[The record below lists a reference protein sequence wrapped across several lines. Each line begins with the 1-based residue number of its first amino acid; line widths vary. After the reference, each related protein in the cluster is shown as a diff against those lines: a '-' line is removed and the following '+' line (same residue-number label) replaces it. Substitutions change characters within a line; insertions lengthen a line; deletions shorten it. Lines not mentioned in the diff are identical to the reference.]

1 MNDRILIVDD
11 EDSLRLS
18 MKMRLK
24 GAGFEVDDASDGEAA
39 LDKIRENQYDAVL
52 LDIKMP
58 NMSGLDALPL
68 IIQTSPKT
76 DVIMM
81 TGFADFANAIDS
93 LKAGAKD
100 YLVKPIEVT
109 ELITRLQTLLR
120 NKASE
125 RALET
130 VTKHYSSMLC
140 YDLFGPLVSIRDVVQ
155 QSQKLQQKD
164 QSALLKYAVELS
176 EFLTTK
182 IREMLDFSFIES
194 GPLTLNK
201 QKVDLEELV
210 TRAFERQKI
219 LAQNKEK
226 VSLSKKIEAKL
237 SRGFCDEEKIEQVL
251 NYLLNAAVQNATRNA
266 KVAANASNKEGVN
279 GIKNHVQISVR
290 CSDSRVLEEDLN
302 ILFHKNGQPVDP
314 RNVKL
319 KEIVLNLAI
328 AKRIVEAHGGLFWI
342 GPKEG
347 KSIQYNFSVPT
358 S

>member
-39 LDKIRENQYDAVL
+39 LDKIRENQYDVVL

-58 NMSGLDALPL
+58 NLSGLDALPL
-68 IIQTSPKT
+68 IVQTAPKT

-81 TGFADFANAIDS
+81 TGFADFSDAIEC

-109 ELITRLQTLLR
+109 ELVTRLETLLR

-125 RALET
+125 RELDT
-130 VTKHYSSMLC
+130 VQKHYSSMLC

-155 QSQKLQQKD
+155 QSQKLHQKD
-164 QSALLKYAVELS
+164 QSALLKYAAELS

-182 IREMLDFSFIES
+182 IREMLDLSYIES

-201 QKVDLEELV
+201 QKVDLEELI

-219 LAQNKEK
+219 LVQGKDE
-226 VSLSKKIEAKL
+226 VSLSKIIEPKL
-237 SRGFCDEEKIEQVL
+237 SHGFCDEEKIEQVL
-251 NYLLNAAVQNATRNA
+251 NYFLNATVQNTTRNA
-266 KVAANASNKEGVN
+266 KVTVSASNKKGEGA
-279 GIKNHVQISVR
+279 IKDHVQVSVG
-290 CSDSRVLEEDLN
+290 CSDSHVLEEDLN
-302 ILFHKNGQPVDP
+302 ILFHKNGQPVDAK
-314 RNVKL
+314 NVKL
-319 KEIVLNLAI
+319 REIVLNLAI

>member
-18 MKMRLK
+18 MKIRLK

-39 LDKIRENQYDAVL
+39 LDKIHENQYDVVL
-52 LDIKMP
+52 MDIKMP
-58 NMSGLDALPL
+58 NLSGLDALPL
-68 IIQTSPKT
+68 IVQTAPKT

-81 TGFADFANAIDS
+81 TGFADFSDAIEC

-109 ELITRLQTLLR
+109 ELITSLQTLLR

-125 RALET
+125 RKLET
-130 VTKHYSSMLC
+130 VQKHYSSMLC
-140 YDLFGPLVSIRDVVQ
+140 YDLFGPLVNIRDAVQ
-155 QSQKLQQKD
+155 QSQKLHQKD
-164 QSALLKYAVELS
+164 QPALLKYAVELS
-176 EFLTTK
+176 ELLTTK
-182 IREMLDFSFIES
+182 IRNMLDFSFIES

-201 QKVDLEELV
+201 QKVDLEKLV

-219 LAQNKEK
+219 LAQNNEK
-226 VSLSKKIEAKL
+226 VSLSKKIESKL
-237 SRGFCDEEKIEQVL
+237 SHGFCDEEKIEQVL
-251 NYLLNAAVQNATRNA
+251 NYLLNAAVQNATRST
-266 KVAANASNKEGVN
+266 KVTANASNKKVVN
-279 GIKNHVQISVR
+279 GIEDYVQISVR
-290 CSDSRVLEEDLN
+290 CGDSRVLEEDLN
-302 ILFHKNGQPVDP
+302 ILFHKNGRPADA

-319 KEIVLNLAI
+319 WEIVLNLAI

-347 KSIQYNFSVPT
+347 KSIQYNFSIPT